1 MTSPD
6 LAHTAVPLPG
16 STNRKPRPLSPHLQ
30 VYKPQISSVL
40 SIFHRMTGIALC
52 FGLLIVGWWVIAAA
66 SGPDRYLQFRGYA
79 GSVVGQILLLGWAWA
94 LMYHTLAG
102 IRHLFWDAGYGFS
115 IPAFTRSGWAVVIGS
130 LVLTAVIALSAY
142 NVLGG
147 VI

>member
-1 MTSPD
+1 MTTPD
-6 LAHTAVPLPG
+6 LAHTAQPLPG
-16 STNRKPRPLSPHLQ
+16 STTQKPRPLSPHLQ
-30 VYKPQISSVL
+30 IYKPQISSVL

-52 FGLLIVGWWVIAAA
+52 FGLFIVAWWVIAAA
-66 SGPDRYLQFRGYA
+66 SGPDRYAQFHTYA
-79 GSVVGQILLLGWAWA
+79 GSIVGQTVLLGWAWA

-130 LVLTAVIALSAY
+130 FALTGLIALCAY
-142 NVLGG
+142 G